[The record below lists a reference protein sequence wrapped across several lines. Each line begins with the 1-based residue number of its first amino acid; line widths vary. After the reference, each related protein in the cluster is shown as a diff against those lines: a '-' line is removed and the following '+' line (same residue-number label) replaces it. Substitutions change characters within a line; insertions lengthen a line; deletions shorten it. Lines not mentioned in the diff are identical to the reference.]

1 MGRAGVAGMGGLVGI
16 EPERTDHQTFMLNF
30 EQPNHTVG
38 AIISR
43 IIATQTSRITFLTFE
58 SRLIVSLRTYIHTLH
73 SSIILIRQQHK
84 GRIAF
89 ITYPFNT
96 FITMGNAS
104 YHSCIHTHSIADTV
118 SIFA

>member
-1 MGRAGVAGMGGLVGI
+1 MGGLVGI

-38 AIISR
+38 AVISR
-43 IIATQTSRITFLTFE
+43 IIATQTGRIAFLAFE
-58 SRLIVSLRTYIHTLH
+58 SRLIITLRTYIHTLH
-73 SSIILIRQQHK
+73 SSIVLISQQHK

-89 ITYPFNT
+89 IAYSLNT
-96 FITMGNAS
+96 LITMGNAS

-118 SIFA
+118 SVFA